1 MKNYITKIKINKLL
15 QLNGLEIDLS
25 DQKFPHLIITGCNG
39 SGKTTLL
46 NAIADFLEKTMNDK
60 SLYFLKYRDWV
71 DSAKS
76 SLENCNKDSDRPS
89 LQQTL
94 RRREENVEDF
104 FGKVELEMN
113 FPDIIKQL
121 QDSRFFVAFYPATRL
136 TEMKEPTNPTKPNIT
151 NPKNVKVRSSLTS
164 QFLYFLSDLKIQE
177 ALAVVAKK
185 VKDADKIKEWF
196 TCFEGLLRQ
205 IFVDET
211 LTLEFNYQDY
221 NFFIRSDNQ
230 RFKFTQLS
238 DGYAAIIEIVAD
250 LILKMQGEGS
260 LSSSYDKRGVVLIDE
275 IETHLHLR
283 LQKEILPFLTTIF
296 PNIQFVVTT
305 HSPFVLSS
313 LPNAVAYDLEHKK
326 VLSELTD
333 YSFEALSEGYFGVL
347 SQSSYIRTELGRF
360 KDLVLKGSL
369 SDNEKLELKEIKKN
383 FDKISSSVLP
393 ALKGEYN
400 DFYIENSEHI
410 KEVLE
415 SL

>member
-1 MKNYITKIKINKLL
+1 M
-15 QLNGLEIDLS
+15 
-25 DQKFPHLIITGCNG
+25 
-39 SGKTTLL
+39 
-46 NAIADFLEKTMNDK
+46 
-60 SLYFLKYRDWV
+60 
-71 DSAKS
+71 
-76 SLENCNKDSDRPS
+76 
-89 LQQTL
+89 
-94 RRREENVEDF
+94 
-104 FGKVELEMN
+104 
-113 FPDIIKQL
+113 
-121 QDSRFFVAFYPATRL
+121 
-136 TEMKEPTNPTKPNIT
+136 
-151 NPKNVKVRSSLTS
+151 
-164 QFLYFLSDLKIQE
+164 
-177 ALAVVAKK
+177 
-185 VKDADKIKEWF
+185 
-196 TCFEGLLRQ
+196 LRQ

-230 RFKFTQLS
+230 MVKFTELS

-260 LSSSYDKRGVVLIDE
+260 LSSSYNKRGVVLIDE

-333 YSFEALSEGYFGVL
+333 YSFEALSEGYFGVP

-393 ALKGEYN
+393 ALKGEYD

-410 KEVLE
+410 KEVLK